1 MMLSRDFIAMM
12 AFWPAFES
20 TKTYLEANGLEDNPV
35 AVSVLSSL
43 VASNIGAICGYPFD
57 LARTL
62 KVSFSKRFQN
72 HSNLQVI
79 QKVFKQKGVIGF
91 LDGKPISLNYRSL
104 AKNIEN
110 MHWEY
115 GILRVLLLAQNF
127 R

>member
-1 MMLSRDFIAMM
+1 MLSRDFIAMM

-62 KVSFSKRFQN
+62 KVSFSKRLSN
-72 HSNLQVI
+72 HTNLQVI

-91 LDGKPISLNYRSL
+91 LDGKKKRFLTFRFMAENI
-104 AKNIEN
+104 KN
-110 MHWEY
+110 MCRKH
-115 GILRVLLLAQNF
+115 GVLCLLLPA
-127 R
+127 